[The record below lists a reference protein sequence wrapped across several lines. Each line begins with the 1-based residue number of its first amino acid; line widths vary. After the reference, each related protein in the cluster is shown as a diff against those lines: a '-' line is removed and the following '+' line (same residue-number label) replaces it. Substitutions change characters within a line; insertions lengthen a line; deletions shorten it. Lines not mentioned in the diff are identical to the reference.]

1 MPTSDGCRALRAGH
15 PHQAYLPKVK
25 NPVNHNILLP
35 IHSMALPDD
44 DEQNNNG
51 ERESDSAPSYRCIGC
66 VRGIGG
72 GRKFEAVRK
81 MTHRFRGARV
91 CVWNIHLKSTKTNR
105 TIATCNPVG
114 KLGFWRIMPKILPG
128 DARWSSLVV
137 NCIFRVF
144 ALHLSRLFVRC
155 I

>member
-91 CVWNIHLKSTKTNR
+91 CVCETYTSNQRRQTERLQH
-105 TIATCNPVG
+105 ATQ
-114 KLGFWRIMPKILPG
+114 LE
-128 DARWSSLVV
+128 S
-137 NCIFRVF
+137 
-144 ALHLSRLFVRC
+144 
-155 I
+155 